1 MNDLVKRNPPR
12 LTLQDREALLQAH
25 RHLEYPSFAAR
36 ITSKLGAPIEKLV
49 KALPEPW
56 NESLQQ
62 ATRVGLERTLAVA
75 IYSLGGKQKK
85 PRRLRRSN
93 RYHKALG
100 LLSGAA
106 GGLFGLPAVVAE
118 LPITSAIMLRSIA
131 DIARGEGEDLSDPET
146 RLACME
152 VFALGGRSKD
162 DDAADAGYY
171 GIRLALAMHFTRV
184 SEQVVSQGIV
194 RWNPPGVVRFIA
206 EIAARFGVVVTEK
219 AALQMVPILGAGT
232 GSLINLIFMEHFQD
246 IARAHFIMRRLE
258 RRYGIEFMRAEYDRL
273 SEIDAVSNRARN
285 RFVGRSRP
293 E

>member
-1 MNDLVKRNPPR
+1 MNELVQRNPPR
-12 LTLQDREALLQAH
+12 LTIEDREALYLAH

-36 ITSKLGAPIEKLV
+36 LTSKLGAPIEKLA
-49 KALPEPW
+49 KSLPESW
-56 NESLQQ
+56 HEGLQE
-62 ATRVGLERTLAVA
+62 ATRIGLERTLALA
-75 IYSLGGKQKK
+75 IHSLGAKRRK
-85 PRRLRRSN
+85 PRSN

-131 DIARGEGEDLSDPET
+131 DIARGEGEDLDDPET

-152 VFALGGRSKD
+152 VFALGGRSKE

-184 SEQVVSQGIV
+184 SEQVVSRGIV
-194 RWNPPGVVRFIA
+194 RWNPPGVVRLIA

-219 AALQMVPILGAGT
+219 AALQMVPLLGAGT

-246 IARAHFIMRRLE
+246 IARAHFTMRRLE
-258 RRYGIEFMRAEYDRL
+258 RRYGADFIEAEYERL
-273 SEIDAVSNRARN
+273 SAA
-285 RFVGRSRP
+285 GRVPVMR
-293 E
+293 

>member
-1 MNDLVKRNPPR
+1 MNELVKRSPPR
-12 LTLQDREALLQAH
+12 LTLEDREALRQAH

-36 ITSKLGAPIEKLV
+36 LTSKLGAPIEKLV

-56 NESLQQ
+56 SEGLQH
-62 ATRVGLERTLAVA
+62 ATRVGLERTLTVA
-75 IYSLGGKQKK
+75 IYSLGRHKK
-85 PRRLRRSN
+85 KRRTPRSN
-93 RYHKALG
+93 RYHKTLG

-118 LPITSAIMLRSIA
+118 LPITSTIMLRSIA
-131 DIARGEGEDLSDPET
+131 DIARGEGEDLDDPAT

-194 RWNPPGVVRFIA
+194 RWNPPTVVRFIA
-206 EIAARFGVVVTEK
+206 DVAARFGVVVTEK

-258 RRYGIEFMRAEYDRL
+258 RSYGIEFMRAEYDRL
-273 SEIDAVSNRARN
+273 TGMERVRAVR
-285 RFVGRSRP
+285 
-293 E
+293 

>member
-1 MNDLVKRNPPR
+1 MNDLLKTNPPS

-56 NESLQQ
+56 NEGLQQ
-62 ATRVGLERTLAVA
+62 VTHASLKRALSVA
-75 IYSLGGKQKK
+75 IYSLGKR
-85 PRRLRRSN
+85 PRKRRSN

-118 LPITSAIMLRSIA
+118 LPITSTLMLRSIA
-131 DIARGEGEDLSDPET
+131 DIARSEGEDLDDPAT

-171 GIRLALAMHFTRV
+171 GIRLALGMHFTRV
-184 SEQVVSQGIV
+184 SEQVVSRGIV
-194 RWNPPGVVRFIA
+194 RWNPPGVVRFVA

-219 AALQMVPILGAGT
+219 TALQMVPILGAGT

-246 IARAHFIMRRLE
+246 IARAHFTMRRLE
-258 RRYGIEFMRAEYDRL
+258 RRYGAEFIEAEYGRL
-273 SEIDAVSNRARN
+273 SGVEQVRAVRAN
-285 RFVGRSRP
+285 SV
-293 E
+293 